1 MTKTIVRRLTKMI
14 HHKREQLV
22 TIREDVE
29 DLLDY
34 LEVLKARARDEKKPR
49 LTHAQLMKIVSLSS
63 DAG

>member
-1 MTKTIVRRLTKMI
+1 MI